1 MTKPVQS
8 PTSQPLTQAEEVK
21 NNAWNENKHKHLR
34 DTVLKVAAIVA
45 LVLVGAAS
53 LASIFVAPVV
63 FPVTFAAVS
72 SSAFAI
78 LGISGG
84 TGWIIGMGGALVLG
98 ILSDWTNYRDPKVAS
113 NELFKLK
120 TAKVPLSIS
129 KYQRLHRYGIISK
142 EELQNRRQLEGD
154 CRKYQRT
161 QSKIDSI
168 KDKIDQKQK
177 KVDRIKE
184 MPSMNTRKKV
194 LEKEIEELNKE
205 KEPLEEKKA
214 GFVKKFADFHDSI
227 VDFDPKASA

>member
-1 MTKPVQS
+1 MISSINQNQS
-8 PTSQPLTQAEEVK
+8 SATITSKDKFE
-21 NNAWNENKHKHLR
+21 AWNDNKRKLLR

-45 LVLVGAAS
+45 LVLFGAAN
-53 LASIFVAPVV
+53 LASIFVAPVI

-72 SSAFAI
+72 SSASAI

-84 TGWIIGMGGALVLG
+84 TGWLIGMGGAAVLG

-129 KYQRLHRYGIISK
+129 KYQQLHRYGIISK
-142 EELQNRRQLEGD
+142 EELQKRRQLEGD

-168 KDKIDQKQK
+168 QGKIDQKQRK
-177 KVDRIKE
+177 IDRIKE
-184 MPSMNTRKKV
+184 MSSMNTRKKV

-205 KEPLEEKKA
+205 KQPLEENKA
-214 GFVKKFADFHDSI
+214 RFLKRFADFHESI